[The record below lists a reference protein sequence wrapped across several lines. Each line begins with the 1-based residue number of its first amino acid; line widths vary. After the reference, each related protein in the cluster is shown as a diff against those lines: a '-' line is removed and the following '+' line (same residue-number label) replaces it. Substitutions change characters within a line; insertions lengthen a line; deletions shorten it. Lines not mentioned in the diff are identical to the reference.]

1 MNRTAAFTALEKRQ
15 LRIFLLIAF
24 GFTFLMG
31 IPLGIAQRAGLP
43 VDAFPNA
50 QMYYPAA
57 GVMLACLLTGRCPG
71 RAEAES
77 GALLPRRFFGY
88 FVALTAVL
96 AGCCMASL
104 FTPELGWG
112 MLIQYGIMGGT
123 VLAWIFLLTEKKEK
137 RAAVGLRWAGH
148 KTAGRALG
156 ILVLFLALYLAR
168 TFVSVAVEGA
178 LGEYLAYWQTATP
191 YVVFLSL
198 PISFL
203 AAFTAFFGEEY
214 GWRYYF
220 QPLLQKR
227 FGKIPGTLLLG
238 VLWGLWHLPLDLFFY
253 SPETSLQ
260 SIAAHQITCIT
271 LGVFF
276 AFAYLSTNNIWVPVL
291 LHFLNNNMIPVITGT
306 VEIGN
311 QVYGWGEV
319 AFSLVLNGVIFLPFL
334 ASKVFRKDLPGAEG

>member
-1 MNRTAAFTALEKRQ
+1 MQDTRMFTALEKRQ
-15 LRIFLLIAF
+15 LKIFLLVAF

-31 IPLGIAQRAGLP
+31 IPLGIAQRAGLA
-43 VDAFPNA
+43 VDVFPNA

-57 GVMLACLLTGRCPG
+57 GVMLACLLTGRT
-71 RAEAES
+71 AAQEAA
-77 GALLPRRFFGY
+77 GQAPLLPKRFFG
-88 FVALTAVL
+88 FFLALTAVL
-96 AGCCMASL
+96 VGICLVSL

-112 MLIQYGIMGGT
+112 MLIQYAILGGT
-123 VLAWIFLLTEKKEK
+123 VLAWVFLLTEKKQA
-137 RAAVGLRWAGH
+137 RAAAGLRWAKG
-148 KTAGRALG
+148 KTGRSLAVVL
-156 ILVLFLALYLAR
+156 LFLALYLAR
-168 TFVSVAVEGA
+168 TFLSVG
-178 LGEYLAYWQTATP
+178 LSGGMGEYLAYWQTATP
-191 YVVFLSL
+191 YVILLTL

-203 AAFTAFFGEEY
+203 TAFTAFFGEEY

-238 VLWGLWHLPLDLFFY
+238 VLWGLWHLPLDVFFY

-276 AFAYLSTNNIWVPVL
+276 AFGYMATGNIWVPVM
-291 LHFLNNNMIPVITGT
+291 LHFLNNNMIPVITGS

-311 QVYGWGEV
+311 QVYGWGEIL
-319 AFSLVLNGVIFLPFL
+319 FSLVLNGVIFLPFL
-334 ASKVFRKDLPGAEG
+334 AAKVFRKDAARPE